1 MTRTAGSEDSSQELA
16 KRINCEARS
25 RPQSP
30 YAHKYVG
37 IARGKVIA
45 VADKLSELLRL
56 MDEAGVPRD
65 QGVCIEA
72 GANYEGPHHIW
83 GDR

>member
-1 MTRTAGSEDSSQELA
+1 MTRTAGSEARSQELA
-16 KRINCEARS
+16 RRINREARS
-25 RPQSP
+25 SPQSP

-37 IARGKVIA
+37 IAQGKVIA

-56 MDEAGVPRD
+56 LDEAGVPRD
-65 QGVCIEA
+65 QSLCIEA

-83 GDR
+83 GDQ